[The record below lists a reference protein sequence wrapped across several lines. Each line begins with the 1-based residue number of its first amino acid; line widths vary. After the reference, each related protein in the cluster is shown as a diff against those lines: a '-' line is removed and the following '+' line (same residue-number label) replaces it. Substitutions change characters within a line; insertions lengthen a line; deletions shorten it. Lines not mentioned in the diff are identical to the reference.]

1 MRPSHRFLMPL
12 ALLAFCAAS
21 LAAQTTPP
29 AAPPPPP
36 PLPATAPVN
45 PAPKAE
51 PAAATTV
58 DNLQAAFAEAT
69 RQAALM
75 DVYAKKADAEGYT
88 QVASLY
94 RTIKRSNEIHKNVI
108 TESLKKLNAA
118 PKTPDPAPAAPVET
132 KSTKDNLTAAMKA
145 AKAAKDNTLIAYRR
159 RASEDKNK
167 DADTTFRYIR
177 ESYIEHARY
186 MEAALDTLPQTRTGT
201 KDYYVCRV
209 CGYMVEKLDI
219 KKCPVSA
226 SERDKFEKVN

>member
-1 MRPSHRFLMPL
+1 MVHSPHLRISLTF
-12 ALLAFCAAS
+12 ALLAAPAM
-21 LAAQTTPP
+21 AQPP
-29 AAPPPPP
+29 AAPP
-36 PLPATAPVN
+36 TAPV
-45 PAPKAE
+45 PAPAVKPDAPKTE

-58 DNLQAAFAEAT
+58 DNLQAAFAEST

-75 DVYAKKADAEGYT
+75 DAYAKKADAEGYT
-88 QVASLY
+88 QVASLF

-108 TESLKKLNAA
+108 AESLKKLGAA
-118 PKTPDPAPAAPVET
+118 PKSPDPAPAPPPET
-132 KSTKDNLTAAMKA
+132 KSTKDNLAAAMKA
-145 AKAAKDNTLIAYRR
+145 AKNAKDNTLIAYRR

-177 ESYIEHARY
+177 ESLIEHARY